1 MIFFFCICRQGNI
14 VVQAPAGSGKTAAI
28 AVGLLSNVEDLG
40 AGVQGICLCHS
51 RELAIQNFRYIR
63 KVAERT
69 KIKVA
74 IAIPEYHEKD
84 TKKSEEDL
92 EPHSLFYFID
102 YYIVFFD
109 CLLIILF

>member
-1 MIFFFCICRQGNI
+1 M
-14 VVQAPAGSGKTAAI
+14 
-28 AVGLLSNVEDLG
+28 SNVEDLG
-40 AGVQGICLCHS
+40 AGVQGICLCHT

-69 KIKVA
+69 EIKVA

-84 TKKSEEDL
+84 TKKKSEEDL

-102 YYIVFFD
+102 LLHCFF
-109 CLLIILF
+109 